1 MTTLQKT
8 GASLFAGGF
17 GAFIGTPCDLVLVRM
32 QSDSTL
38 PEGERRNYKNVFDAF
53 RRIVSEEGLA
63 SCWNGAGPTMLRA
76 MSLNVA

>member
-8 GASLFAGGF
+8 GASLTAGAIGS
-17 GAFIGTPCDLVLVRM
+17 FIGTPCDLVLVRM

-38 PEGERRNYKNVFDAF
+38 PLSERRNYKNVFDAF
-53 RRIVSEEGLA
+53 RRIVAEEGIT
-63 SCWNGAGPTMLRA
+63 SCWSGAAPTIARA